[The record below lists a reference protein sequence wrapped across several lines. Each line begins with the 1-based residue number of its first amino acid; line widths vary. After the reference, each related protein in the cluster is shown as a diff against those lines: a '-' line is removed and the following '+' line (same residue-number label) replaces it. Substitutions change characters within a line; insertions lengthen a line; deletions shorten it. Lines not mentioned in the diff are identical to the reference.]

1 MFNLSTVSSSGIL
14 FLQLFEMAV
23 PRYNSFSGSITLKE
37 QKYQKAYECEGV
49 NAAFTYN
56 TLKKMK
62 YCQLKT
68 AIQTNSYDIDKQMNR
83 HKNG

>member
-1 MFNLSTVSSSGIL
+1 MFNLSTVSSLGIL

-37 QKYQKAYECEGV
+37 QKYQKACECEGV
-49 NAAFTYN
+49 NADFTYN
-56 TLKKMK
+56 TLKQTN
-62 YCQLKT
+62 CQLKT
-68 AIQTNSYDIDKQMNR
+68 AIQTNIYNIDKQMNR